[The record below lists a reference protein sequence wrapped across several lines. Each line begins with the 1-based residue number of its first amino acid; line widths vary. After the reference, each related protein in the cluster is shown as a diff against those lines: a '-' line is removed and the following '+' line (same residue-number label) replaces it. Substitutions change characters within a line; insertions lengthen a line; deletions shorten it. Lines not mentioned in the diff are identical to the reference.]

1 MCIVLKNREFSMAFK
16 INNNPKIN
24 SVSNSGVTNTSN
36 FNTSG
41 SSNVSVFS
49 VNDDVIEKLC
59 AKLQISREQLDLLV
73 AKYPDFYSMDPVK
86 QAEIAKSAV
95 IDTSVSINENDNNG
109 VSKNQ
114 TDNHTNDNSAY
125 QKEEQAGFNHN
136 EYSKLSVKEKVN
148 VYAQEL
154 AKNKFLY
161 AEDGSKKTLADWDAL
176 SQDEQNNLIKKE
188 LGNLQKE
195 DPNQRYD
202 AKSISNLFELKMTKL
217 QAANLLEENISTFN
231 KKGKEQI
238 ADAVHEYLFGVNS
251 DNLSQQQ
258 NNYLENQYVL
268 SKAVIQAC
276 KDKGDNTYVDGVDYN
291 LPESEISEKFS
302 KGGILSKSTKIEV
315 QLAYL
320 ENKKSKGIAL
330 DETEQA
336 VYERLGKLV
345 KSQSGLA
352 LVHAAK
358 YKAANPD
365 KQVNYGRLDALKK
378 SEFGK
383 DFEAAVNDEDKNFV
397 IGAYIKK
404 VGENLSPEEKAK
416 LINELTLELMYKPD
430 NAELVADV
438 HSNIVENS
446 DEETVNELMQ
456 TKEDGLAE
464 LNVINADKIKSKKAV
479 QTLAITHEGMIEDNP
494 ERAEMLASDTMDNLS
509 TPKLTIV
516 SGIYSASKSENIQ
529 RKLGD
534 KALSLKIENE
544 QDIETQRVILEDVHN
559 NSNLEVRKDIGS
571 RIDETHKDNQLPLTE
586 IFIQDKEVA
595 KAMNENGT
603 LTRYHKDNLEPSF
616 TLFKDRFEQDDFSKE
631 EAISQLNVLA
641 DQIKDCHKDSQ
652 LAMHKDIMQSKYSEV
667 QEHAAANIKD
677 YDMTVQAKAVDTVYA
692 SNNEKAI
699 EAAVTNLENAPSYIQ
714 ETELPRVTGEAAAR
728 NNLIEFAQTSDA
740 VSLQERLASGVQL
753 SQSEFDALPSD
764 VKREYF
770 ANYFKKLP
778 LEQKIKLLSSI
789 PNGAQK
795 KTIYVM
801 IARTDVNLFNAI
813 VKDKDR
819 ADMLLSMGLPNDVNN
834 KITNVVKFL
843 AVSDVGYQNI
853 AKKHDIEYDNDKKA
867 NNSSY
872 TTNPYGFDAKEI
884 YLKDKKGNL
893 MV

>member
-16 INNNPKIN
+16 VNNNPNIN
-24 SVSNSGVTNTSN
+24 SVSNSGVANTSN
-36 FNTSG
+36 FNASS

-49 VNDDVIEKLC
+49 ADDDAIKKLC
-59 AKLQISREQLDLLV
+59 AKLQISKEQLDLLV
-73 AKYPDFYSMDPVK
+73 AKYPDFYSMEPVK

-114 TDNHTNDNSAY
+114 ADNHTNDNSAY
-125 QKEEQAGFNHN
+125 QKEEQTGFNHN

-202 AKSISNLFELKMTKL
+202 EKSISNLFELKMTKL

-238 ADAVHEYLFGVNS
+238 ADAVHEYLFGVDS
-251 DNLSQQQ
+251 DNLTQQQ

-291 LPESEISEKFS
+291 LAESEISEKFS
-302 KGGILSKSTKIEV
+302 KGGILSNSTKIEV
-315 QLAYL
+315 QWEYL

-336 VYERLGKLV
+336 VYERLRKFV
-345 KSQSGLA
+345 KTQAGQAFYDL
-352 LVHAAK
+352 AK
-358 YKAANPD
+358 YKAEHPD
-365 KQVNYGRLDALKK
+365 EQVNYGRLDALKK

-416 LINELTLELMYKPD
+416 LINELTLELMYNPD
-430 NAELVADV
+430 NVELVTDV
-438 HSNIVENS
+438 HSNVVENS

-464 LNVINADKIKSKKAV
+464 LNVINADKIKSEKPL
-479 QTLAITHEGMIEDNP
+479 QTLAITHENMVADEP

-509 TPKLTIV
+509 MSKLAIV
-516 SGIYSASKSENIQ
+516 SDIYSSSKSENIQ
-529 RKLGD
+529 RKLVD
-534 KALSLKIENE
+534 NALSEIENE
-544 QDIETQRVILEDVHN
+544 QDIEAQKVILENVNN
-559 NSNLEVRKDIGS
+559 NSNLEVRKDAGS
-571 RIDETHKDNQLPLTE
+571 RLDEAHKDNQLPLTE
-586 IFIQDKEVA
+586 KFSQDKEVA
-595 KAMNENGT
+595 KAMNENET
-603 LTRYHKDNLEPSF
+603 LTRFHKDNQTEG
-616 TLFKDRFEQDDFSKE
+616 FKLLKNRFEQNDFSKE

-641 DQIKDCHKDSQ
+641 DQIKDCHKDNQ

-667 QEHAAANIKD
+667 QEHAAGNIKD
-677 YDMTVQAKAVDTVYA
+677 YDMSVQSEALDAVYA
-692 SNNEKAI
+692 SNNQKAI
-699 EAAVTNLENAPSYIQ
+699 EKAVTELENSPACLQ
-714 ETELPRVTGEAAAR
+714 ETELPRVTGEAAAT
-728 NNLIEFAQTSDA
+728 NNLIEFAQTSDTL
-740 VSLQERLASGVQL
+740 SLQERLASGVQL
-753 SQSEFDALPSD
+753 SQSEFNALPSD

-770 ANYFKKLP
+770 TNYFKKLP

-801 IARTDVNLFNAI
+801 IARTDANLFNAI

-853 AKKHDIEYDNDKKA
+853 AKKHDIEYENETKA
-867 NNSSY
+867 NNASY

>member
-416 LINELTLELMYKPD
+416 LINELTLELMYNPD
-430 NAELVADV
+430 NVELVTDV
-438 HSNIVENS
+438 HSNVVENS

-464 LNVINADKIKSKKAV
+464 LNVINADKIKSEKPL
-479 QTLAITHEGMIEDNP
+479 QTLAITHENMVADEP

-509 TPKLTIV
+509 MSKLAIV
-516 SGIYSASKSENIQ
+516 SDIYSSSKSENIQ
-529 RKLGD
+529 RKLVD
-534 KALSLKIENE
+534 NALSEIENE
-544 QDIETQRVILEDVHN
+544 QDIEAQKVILENVNN
-559 NSNLEVRKDIGS
+559 NSNLEVRKDAGS
-571 RIDETHKDNQLPLTE
+571 RLDEAHKDNQLPLTE
-586 IFIQDKEVA
+586 KFSQDKEVA
-595 KAMNENGT
+595 KAMNENET
-603 LTRYHKDNLEPSF
+603 LTRFHKDNQTEG
-616 TLFKDRFEQDDFSKE
+616 FKLLKNRFEQNDFSKE

-641 DQIKDCHKDSQ
+641 DQIKDCHKDNQ

-667 QEHAAANIKD
+667 QEHAAGNIKD
-677 YDMTVQAKAVDTVYA
+677 YDMSVQSEALDAVYA
-692 SNNEKAI
+692 SNNQKAI
-699 EAAVTNLENAPSYIQ
+699 EKAVTELENSPACLQ

-728 NNLIEFAQTSDA
+728 NNLIEFAQTSDTL
-740 VSLQERLASGVQL
+740 SLQERLASGVQL
-753 SQSEFDALPSD
+753 SQSEFNALPSD

-801 IARTDVNLFNAI
+801 IARTDANLFNAI

-853 AKKHDIEYDNDKKA
+853 AKKHDIEYENETKA
-867 NNSSY
+867 NNASY

>member
-358 YKAANPD
+358 YKAEHPD
-365 KQVNYGRLDALKK
+365 EQVNYGRLDALKK

-416 LINELTLELMYKPD
+416 LINELTLELMYNPD
-430 NAELVADV
+430 NVELVTDV
-438 HSNIVENS
+438 HSNVVENS

-464 LNVINADKIKSKKAV
+464 LNVINADKIKSEKPL
-479 QTLAITHEGMIEDNP
+479 QTLAITHENMVADEP

-509 TPKLTIV
+509 MSKLAIV
-516 SGIYSASKSENIQ
+516 SDIYSSSKSENIQ
-529 RKLGD
+529 RKLVD
-534 KALSLKIENE
+534 NALSEIENE
-544 QDIETQRVILEDVHN
+544 QDIEAQKVILENVNN
-559 NSNLEVRKDIGS
+559 NSNLEVRKDAGS
-571 RIDETHKDNQLPLTE
+571 RLDEAHKDNQLPLTE
-586 IFIQDKEVA
+586 KFSQDKEVA
-595 KAMNENGT
+595 KAMNENET
-603 LTRYHKDNLEPSF
+603 LTRFHKDNQTEG
-616 TLFKDRFEQDDFSKE
+616 FKLLKNRFEQNDFSKE

-641 DQIKDCHKDSQ
+641 DQIKDCHKDNQ

-667 QEHAAANIKD
+667 QEHAAGNIKD
-677 YDMTVQAKAVDTVYA
+677 YDLSVQSEALDAVYA
-692 SNNEKAI
+692 SNNRKAI
-699 EAAVTNLENAPSYIQ
+699 EKAVTELENSPTYLQ

-728 NNLIEFAQTSDA
+728 NNLIEFAQTSDPL
-740 VSLQERLASGVQL
+740 SLQERLASGVQL
-753 SQSEFDALPSD
+753 SQSEFNALPSD

-770 ANYFKKLP
+770 TNYFKKLP

-801 IARTDVNLFNAI
+801 IARTDANLFNAI

-853 AKKHDIEYDNDKKA
+853 AKKHDIEYENETKA
-867 NNSSY
+867 NNASY

>member
-383 DFEAAVNDEDKNFV
+383 DFEAAVSDEDKNFV

-416 LINELTLELMYKPD
+416 LINELTLELMYNPD
-430 NAELVADV
+430 DVELVTDV
-438 HSNIVENS
+438 HSNVVENS

-456 TKEDGLAE
+456 TKEYGLAA
-464 LNVINADKIKSKKAV
+464 LNVINSDKIKSEKAL
-479 QTLAITHEGMIEDNP
+479 QTLAITHENMVADEP

-544 QDIETQRVILEDVHN
+544 QDIETQRVILEDVNN

-586 IFIQDKEVA
+586 KFSQDKEVA
-595 KAMNENGT
+595 KAMNENET
-603 LTRYHKDNLEPSF
+603 LTRFHKDNQTEG
-616 TLFKDRFEQDDFSKE
+616 FKLLKNRFEQNDFSKE

-641 DQIKDCHKDSQ
+641 DQIKDCHKDNQ

-667 QEHAAANIKD
+667 QEHAAGNIKD
-677 YDMTVQAKAVDTVYA
+677 YDLSVQSEALDAVYA
-692 SNNEKAI
+692 SNNRKAI
-699 EAAVTNLENAPSYIQ
+699 EKAVTELENSPTYLQ

-728 NNLIEFAQTSDA
+728 NNLIEFAQTSDTL
-740 VSLQERLASGVQL
+740 SLQERLASGVQL
-753 SQSEFDALPSD
+753 SQSEFNALPSD

-801 IARTDVNLFNAI
+801 IARTDANLFNAI

-853 AKKHDIEYDNDKKA
+853 AKKHDIEYENETKA
-867 NNSSY
+867 NNASY

>member
-1 MCIVLKNREFSMAFK
+1 MCIVLKNREFTMAFEV
-16 INNNPKIN
+16 NNNPNIN

-36 FNTSG
+36 FNTSA

-49 VNDDVIEKLC
+49 ANDDVIEKLC

-86 QAEIAKSAV
+86 QAKIAKSAV

-114 TDNHTNDNSAY
+114 TDSHTNDNSTY
-125 QKEEQAGFNHN
+125 QKEEQTGFNHN

-202 AKSISNLFELKMTKL
+202 EKSISNLFELKMTKL

-238 ADAVHEYLFGVNS
+238 ADAVHEYLFGVDS
-251 DNLSQQQ
+251 DNLTQQQ

-291 LPESEISEKFS
+291 LAESEISEKFS
-302 KGGILSKSTKIEV
+302 KGGILSNSTKIEV
-315 QLAYL
+315 QWAYL

-336 VYERLGKLV
+336 VYERLRKFV
-345 KSQSGLA
+345 KTQAGQAFYDL
-352 LVHAAK
+352 AK
-358 YKAANPD
+358 YKAEHPD
-365 KQVNYGRLDALKK
+365 EQVNYGRLDALKK

-416 LINELTLELMYKPD
+416 LINELTLELMYNPD
-430 NAELVADV
+430 NVELVTDV
-438 HSNIVENS
+438 HSNVVENS

-464 LNVINADKIKSKKAV
+464 LNVINADKIKSEKPL
-479 QTLAITHEGMIEDNP
+479 QTLAITHENMVADEP

-509 TPKLTIV
+509 MSKLAIV
-516 SGIYSASKSENIQ
+516 SDIYSSSKSENIQ
-529 RKLGD
+529 RKLVD
-534 KALSLKIENE
+534 NALSEIENE
-544 QDIETQRVILEDVHN
+544 QDIEAQKVILENVNN
-559 NSNLEVRKDIGS
+559 NSNLEVRKDAGS
-571 RIDETHKDNQLPLTE
+571 RLDEAHKDNQLPLTE
-586 IFIQDKEVA
+586 KFSQDKEVA
-595 KAMNENGT
+595 KAMNENET
-603 LTRYHKDNLEPSF
+603 LTRFHKDNQTEG
-616 TLFKDRFEQDDFSKE
+616 FKLLKNRFEQNDFSKE

-641 DQIKDCHKDSQ
+641 DQIKDCHKDNQ

-667 QEHAAANIKD
+667 QEHAAGNIKD
-677 YDMTVQAKAVDTVYA
+677 YDMSVQSEALDAVYA
-692 SNNEKAI
+692 SNNQKAI
-699 EAAVTNLENAPSYIQ
+699 EKAVTELENSPACLQ
-714 ETELPRVTGEAAAR
+714 ETELPRVTGEAAAT
-728 NNLIEFAQTSDA
+728 NNLIEFAQTSDTL
-740 VSLQERLASGVQL
+740 SLQERLASGVQL
-753 SQSEFDALPSD
+753 SQSEFNALPSD

-770 ANYFKKLP
+770 TNYFKKLP

-801 IARTDVNLFNAI
+801 IARTDANLFNAI

-853 AKKHDIEYDNDKKA
+853 AKKHDIEYENETKA
-867 NNSSY
+867 NNASY